1 MATTDEHES
10 KVAPE
15 SYKDEL
21 KEVFT
26 ELDFTAS

>member
-1 MATTDEHES
+1 MAAPDEHEN
-10 KVAPE
+10 KAPPE